1 MPGISVV
8 AVEAKATKRPL
19 NTVPPAQ
26 AVVPVDTVS
35 LPQDDTDDWSFAP
48 SAGVVPSGVEI
59 NIVTGVQVLSV
70 LAMVVTQVLR
80 SKISGAPVRL
90 EFGLRASRFVAVDVK
105 ETNSPSS
112 EIDGFELTPF
122 PKVALSGVDTRYV
135 VGTHVPGEVV
145 VGVVVILQVLRM
157 YACGWMPSAVMF
169 DTRFVASEMNAT
181 YCPSELIT
189 GL

>member
-8 AVEAKATKRPL
+8 AVDAKATKRPL

-26 AVVPVDTVS
+26 AVVPAVTVS
-35 LPQDDTDDWSFAP
+35 LPQDETDDWSLAL

-59 NIVTGVQVLSV
+59 SMVTGVQVLSV

-90 EFGLRASRFVAVDVK
+90 VLFAPRRFLAVDVK

-112 EIDGFELTPF
+112 EMDGDELGPF
-122 PKVALSGVDTRYV
+122 PSVALSGVETRYV
-135 VGTHVPGEVV
+135 VGTQVL
-145 VGVVVILQVLRM
+145 GVVV
-157 YACGWMPSAVMF
+157 
-169 DTRFVASEMNAT
+169 
-181 YCPSELIT
+181 
-189 GL
+189 